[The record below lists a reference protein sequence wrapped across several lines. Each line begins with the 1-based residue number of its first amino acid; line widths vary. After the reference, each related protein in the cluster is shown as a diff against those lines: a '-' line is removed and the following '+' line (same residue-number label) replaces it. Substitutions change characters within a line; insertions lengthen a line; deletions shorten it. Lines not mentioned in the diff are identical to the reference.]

1 MAKPVTDPVTNTAKP
16 VSDPEPVW
24 LRIGALAKRSGLGVE
39 TIRFYEKKGLLEP
52 SRRTQSGYREYSEAD
67 VWRLAFV
74 RRAKDLGFPLAEIR
88 DLLALSEAKG
98 KRRDVKRVAEH
109 RLDQVEDKIA
119 DLERM
124 RDALRDL
131 VGRCS
136 GRGSTLGCP
145 IIQTLSRGNGDAS
158 A

>member
-1 MAKPVTDPVTNTAKP
+1 MAKPVTESGPETA
-16 VSDPEPVW
+16 S
-24 LRIGALAKRSGLGVE
+24 LRIGVLAERSGLGVE
-39 TIRFYEKKGLLEP
+39 TIRFYEKEGLLEP
-52 SRRTQSGYREYSEAD
+52 PKRTHSGYRQYSEAD
-67 VWRLAFV
+67 VSRLAFV

-88 DLLALSEAKG
+88 DLLALSQAKG
-98 KRRDVKRVAEH
+98 KRRDVKRVAER

-124 RDALRDL
+124 RDALREL

-136 GRGSTLGCP
+136 GRGSSLGCP
-145 IIQTLSRGNGDAS
+145 IIQALSRGNDDVS

>member
-1 MAKPVTDPVTNTAKP
+1 MAKPVTNPETNRAKP
-16 VSDPEPVW
+16 VTRPDPVP
-24 LRIGALAKRSGLGVE
+24 LRIGALAKRSGLRVE
-39 TIRFYEKKGLLEP
+39 TIRFYEKEGLLEP
-52 SRRTQSGYREYSEAD
+52 PRRTQSGYRQYSEEDAL
-67 VWRLAFV
+67 RLAFV
-74 RRAKDLGFPLAEIR
+74 RRAKDLGFPLVEIR
-88 DLLALSEAKG
+88 DLLALSKAKG
-98 KRRDVKRVAEH
+98 KRRDVKRVAQH

-145 IIQTLSRGNGDAS
+145 IIQTLSRGNGDVS